1 MNTYVTTMQNSRIT
15 HLVALT
21 TFVLF
26 CLSCREPLGEQQ
38 GTTPPE
44 NAVPSSKK
52 DDIKKKE
59 PEKVAPQRDKN
70 IPTKSKNGQKPRA
83 RDTLAPKIALS

>member
-1 MNTYVTTMQNSRIT
+1 NSRPS
-15 HLVALT
+15 HLVALAT
-21 TFVLF
+21 VVLF
-26 CLSCREPLGEQQ
+26 CFSFGETLGEHE
-38 GTTPPE
+38 GSTPPE

-52 DDIKKKE
+52 DDVKKKE
-59 PEKVAPQRDKN
+59 PEKVLPQRDKN